1 MRASQYFSASYAE
14 ARQKFRDAAT
24 AVGARLLAEGNDR
37 AKGPAGEALTTD
49 FAWLGPADAKRVL
62 VTVSATHGAEG
73 FCGAGVQTGTF
84 SSGAARELPHGTALL
99 AVHAINPYGFAWIR
113 RVTEDNVDLNR
124 NFVAFGPSLPRND
137 DYDLLADAICPAEWT
152 PAALTAAKT
161 RLDAFGERHGAAA
174 LQRAIT
180 GGQYRHADGVFYG
193 GAAPVWSHRAMLAI
207 AQRHLAHAQRVAVI
221 DYHTGL
227 GPYGHGERIVTHPPA
242 SAGFTRARQWYG
254 EDLTSTSLGTSRSSE
269 ISGDLLLGL
278 EGALPHA
285 EVTTMALEYGVRPLD
300 ETIDAVRADNWL
312 HTRGRLDSPQ
322 GRDIKAMIRAT
333 FYGDADD
340 WKDMIFEQAVDA
352 QRRALRGLAG

>member
-1 MRASQYFSASYAE
+1 MGANQYFSASYAE

-24 AVGARLLAEGNDR
+24 AAGARLFAEGNER
-37 AKGPAGEALTTD
+37 AQGPAGEALTTD
-49 FAWLGPADAKRVL
+49 LAWLGPADAKRVL

-73 FCGAGVQTGTF
+73 FCGAGVQAGTF
-84 SSGAARELPHGTALL
+84 LSGAGRELPRGTALL
-99 AVHAINPYGFAWIR
+99 AVHAINPYGFAWVR

-124 NFVAFGPSLPRND
+124 NFITFTGALPRNEG
-137 DYDLLADAICPAEWT
+137 YDALADAICPAEWT
-152 PAALTAAKT
+152 PAALAAAKA
-161 RLDAFGERHGAAA
+161 RLDAFGERHGAAV

-180 GGQYRHADGVFYG
+180 GGQYRHAEGVFYG
-193 GAAPVWSHRAMLAI
+193 GAAPVWSHHIVLAI
-207 AQRHLAHAQRVAVI
+207 AKRHLANAERVAVI

-227 GPYGHGERIVTHPPA
+227 GPYGHGERIVTHPPT
-242 SAGFTRARQWYG
+242 SAGFSRARQWYG
-254 EDLTSTSLGTSRSSE
+254 DNITSTSLGTSRSSE
-269 ISGDLLLGL
+269 ISGDLLQGI
-278 EGALPHA
+278 EEALPQA

-352 QRRALRGLAG
+352 QRRALRGLVG

>member
-1 MRASQYFSASYAE
+1 MGASQYFASSYVE
-14 ARQKFRDAAT
+14 ARQKFSDAAT
-24 AVGARLLAEGNDR
+24 AAGARLFAESNEHAR
-37 AKGPAGEALTTD
+37 GPAGEALTTD
-49 FAWLGPADAKRVL
+49 LAWLGPAEAKRVL

-84 SSGAARELPHGTALL
+84 LSGASRELPRGSALL
-99 AVHAINPYGFAWIR
+99 AVHAINPYGFAWVR

-124 NFVAFGPSLPRND
+124 NFVSFAPPLPRNE

-152 PAALTAAKT
+152 PSALAAAKAQ
-161 RLDAFGERHGAAA
+161 LDAFGARHGAAA

-180 GGQYRHADGVFYG
+180 AGQYSHADGVFYG
-193 GAAPVWSHRAMLAI
+193 GAAPVWSHRTMLAI
-207 AQRHLAHAQRVAVI
+207 AKRHLAHAERVAVI

-227 GPYGHGERIVTHPPA
+227 GPYGHGERIVTHPAA
-242 SAGFTRARQWYG
+242 SAAFSRARQWYG
-254 EDLTSTSLGTSRSSE
+254 DNITSTSLGTSRSSE

-278 EGALPHA
+278 EEALPQT

-333 FYGDADD
+333 FYGDAGD
-340 WKDMIFEQAVDA
+340 WKDTIFEQALDA

>member
-1 MRASQYFSASYAE
+1 MGASQYFSASYAE
-14 ARQKFRDAAT
+14 ARAKFYDAAKAT
-24 AVGARLLAEGNDR
+24 DARLFSYANNHAR
-37 AKGPAGEALTTD
+37 GPGGEPLTTD
-49 FAWLGPADAKRVL
+49 LAWLGPADAKRVL

-84 SSGAARELPHGTALL
+84 LSGAARELPHGAALL
-99 AVHAINPYGFAWIR
+99 AVHAINPSGFAWVR

-124 NFVAFGPSLPRND
+124 NFVAFTAPLPRNEG
-137 DYDLLADAICPAEWT
+137 YDRLADAICPAEWT
-152 PAALTAAKT
+152 PPALAEAKA
-161 RLDAFGERHGAAA
+161 RLDAFGASHGAAA

-180 GGQYRHADGVFYG
+180 GGQYNHADGVFYG
-193 GAAPVWSHRAMLAI
+193 GEAPVWSHRTILAI
-207 AQRHLAHAQRVAVI
+207 AKRHLAHAERVAVI

-227 GPYGHGERIVTHPPA
+227 GPYGHGERIVTHAPA
-242 SAGFTRARQWYG
+242 SAGFARARQWYG
-254 EDLTSTSLGTSRSSE
+254 ENITSTSLGTSRSSE
-269 ISGDLLLGL
+269 ISGDLLQGL
-278 EGALPHA
+278 EDALPHA

-340 WKDMIFEQAVDA
+340 WKDMIFEQAIDA
-352 QRRALRGLAG
+352 QRRAFRGLVG